1 MQTRPS
7 GPRQTMDAHFCGD
20 EEYYFQLSWS
30 ALQIDVEEKTEVDDN
45 ASAAKEYYHVVP
57 DSC

>member
-1 MQTRPS
+1 
-7 GPRQTMDAHFCGD
+7 MDAHFCGD

-30 ALQIDVEEKTEVDDN
+30 ALQIDVEEKREVDDN
-45 ASAAKEYYHVVP
+45 ASAAREYYHVVP